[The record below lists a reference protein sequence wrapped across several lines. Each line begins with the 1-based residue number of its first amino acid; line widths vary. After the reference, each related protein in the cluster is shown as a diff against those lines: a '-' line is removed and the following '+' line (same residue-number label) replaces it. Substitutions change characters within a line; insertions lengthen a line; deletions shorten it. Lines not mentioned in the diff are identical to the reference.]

1 MIDSASTFVNAGF
14 PGSLTGEL
22 TMVNSFV
29 NCASNFRDGEGA
41 TFTTSDWFLSQ
52 SGNQAVD
59 PLLSDYLPA
68 TGSPLILG
76 GTAVNDSFFDV
87 VDYVG
92 AFKDANDDWTQ
103 EWTFNFN

>member
-1 MIDSASTFVNAGF
+1 MIDSASTFVNAGS

-29 NCASNFRDGEGA
+29 NCASNYKDGKDA
-41 TFTTSDWFLSQ
+41 TFKVADWFTSQ
-52 SGNQAVD
+52 SENKAED
-59 PLLSDYLPA
+59 PHLSGYLPA

-76 GTAVNDSFFDV
+76 GAAVPDSFFTV

-92 AFKDANDDWTQ
+92 AFKDANDDWTE
-103 EWTFNFN
+103 EWTFPFN